1 MAYTRAFF
9 SEEID
14 APADQVW
21 SVLGAFNCLPAILPK
36 LVAKSELDNTGLVR
50 SLTITDGVGRPYKR
64 YEQLIKYDALTRT
77 LVYRLIDRPR
87 SRVPVRDYTATIKV
101 KKITSGRCRVAWS
114 GRFQPKHGT
123 PNEVRAQV
131 ESVYAAAIDGVKRKI
146 SIQAQ
151 QN

>member
-36 LVAKSELDNTGLVR
+36 LVAKSELDKTGLVR
-50 SLTITDGVGRPYKR
+50 GLTIRDGDGRLYKR
-64 YEQLIKYDALTRT
+64 YERLIKYDALTHT

-87 SRVPVRDYTATIKV
+87 SRVPVRNYTATVKV
-101 KKITSGRCRVAWS
+101 KKITSGRCSVVWS
-114 GRFQPKHGT
+114 GRFHPRHGT
-123 PNEVRAQV
+123 PDEVRAQV
-131 ESVYAAAIDGVKRKI
+131 ERVFAAAIEGVKRKI
-146 SIQAQ
+146 GIPASR
-151 QN
+151 N